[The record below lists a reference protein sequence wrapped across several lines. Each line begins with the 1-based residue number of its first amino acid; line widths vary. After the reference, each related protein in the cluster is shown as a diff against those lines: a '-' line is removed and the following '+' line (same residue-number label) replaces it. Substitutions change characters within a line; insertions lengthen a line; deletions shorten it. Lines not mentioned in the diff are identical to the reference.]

1 MPTIPLPCQKLL
13 LAFCVILSLKVNAQ
27 SSLGAA
33 AQVPMDSLAR
43 QFVNYIRSEKKEKI
57 IVLTDKSFYLAGETM
72 WLKAWCLDAVSNH
85 FARISKNLFVDLVD
99 DRDSV
104 VSQLLFNLDQQRTNG
119 KILLPGSL
127 KEGYY
132 WLRGYTRNILA
143 EDSNRIFVR
152 PVYVLNGFKP
162 DRKALSAHARTP
174 ALAGKDSAAPGLRFF
189 PEGGSIISGTTANVA
204 FRASDGKGRPLDLSG
219 YVTDTRNDTVARFNT
234 SMPGLGRFS
243 FDAYNPRQY
252 LVHIKGPQKEW
263 TYPLPKIDQFAY
275 QLSVVSRTEHMIRV
289 RVSLGDSL
297 YKKNKA
303 SRLLGISRDN
313 LCFAASGTD
322 MYEVDIPVANF
333 PRGRATLYLF
343 DDQSRIVSLRPLY
356 VFNPDTASIVLTS
369 DKPAYGLAEKVN
381 LNISTGPQSNGH
393 PLKALFA
400 VSVADSRYAGEAFG
414 IGTDHPGASGGDVDQ
429 PMIFSRDEMDLLLLT
444 EGNLH
449 PLWTGGGSP
458 LSVTPVIHNAD
469 SNLLDVVGSA
479 VDKSGAPLAHY
490 AVNFF
495 AADKGVFQLDSTDG
509 AGRFRIHLPDYDD
522 GTQFG
527 IKITDRKGRGK
538 EGKIIMEKFP
548 FPEFNTP
555 VRLKTLFDE
564 SDLSALRRLRNELV
578 SDTLVSGAGVLK
590 PATVVATGGASY
602 DKSKRVSQ
610 FSYIITSDQF
620 AADPINGIVNA
631 IESAPGFKTGVLG
644 VVGSAVSNS
653 GATISNGS
661 MGIQSIIILD
671 GVEIPSLGDPKSF
684 LQTLDPYSIDFIEIL
699 TGPLTALYG
708 VEGAG
713 GVILINTVRNSKD
726 VAQVNSQGLTIL
738 YPRGYANPADFPNPA
753 ASDKKDAKRPPVV
766 ASSPDQRSTLCWSA
780 NLLTDANGNARLNF
794 FTPHEQSTY
803 LATVYGITEN
813 GDLVSKKL
821 QIKCQ

>member
-1 MPTIPLPCQKLL
+1 MPLPCQKLL
-13 LAFCVILSLKVNAQ
+13 LVFCMVLSLKA
-27 SSLGAA
+27 G

-57 IVLTDKSFYLAGETM
+57 IVLTDKAFYVAGETM
-72 WLKAWCLDAVSNH
+72 WLKAWCLDALSNH
-85 FARISKNLFVDLVD
+85 FAHTSKNLFVDLVD

-132 WLRGYTRNILA
+132 WLRGYTRNVLA
-143 EDSNRIFVR
+143 EDSGRIFVR
-152 PVYVLNGFKP
+152 PIYVLNGYKP
-162 DRKALSAHARTP
+162 DRKALAAHAGAP
-174 ALAGKDSAAPGLRFF
+174 VVAGKDSSAPQLRFF
-189 PEGGSIISGTTANVA
+189 PEGGSIISGTTANIA
-204 FRASDGKGRPLDLSG
+204 FRASDNKGRPLDLAG
-219 YVTDTRNDTVARFNT
+219 YVTDTRNDTVARFST

-243 FDAYNPRQY
+243 FDAFNPRKY
-252 LVHIKGPQKEW
+252 LVHIKGPQNEW
-263 TYPLPKIDQFAY
+263 TYELPKIDQFAY
-275 QLSVVSRTEHMIRV
+275 QLSIVSRTEHITRV

-303 SRLLGISRDN
+303 TRVLGVSRDN
-313 LCFAASGTD
+313 LCFAAAGTD
-322 MYEVDIPVANF
+322 MYEVDVPVDNF

-343 DDQSRIVSLRPLY
+343 DDQSHIVSQRTLY

-369 DKPAYGLAEKVN
+369 DKPSYGLAEKVN
-381 LNISTGPQSNGH
+381 LNISVGEQSNGH

-400 VSVADSRYAGEAFG
+400 VSVADSRYAGETPG
-414 IGTDHPGASGGDVDQ
+414 IRADHNGASGVDGGR
-429 PMIFSRDEMDLLLLT
+429 PMPYTHDEMDLLLMA
-444 EGNLH
+444 EGNLQ
-449 PLWTGGGSP
+449 PLWTGGAVPRSAA
-458 LSVTPVIHNAD
+458 PVIHNVD
-469 SNLLDVVGSA
+469 SNLLDVAGSV

-490 AVNFF
+490 TVNFF
-495 AADKGVFQLDSTDG
+495 AADKGIFQTDSTDG

-527 IKITDRKGRGK
+527 IKITDRKGNGK
-538 EGKIIMEKFP
+538 EGKIILDKFP

-555 VRLKTLFDE
+555 ARLKTVFSE
-564 SDLSALRRLRNELV
+564 SDLSMLRRLRSELV
-578 SDTLVSGAGVLK
+578 SDTVLSGAGVLK
-590 PATVVATGGASY
+590 PATVVANGGANY

-631 IESAPGFKTGVLG
+631 IESAPGFKTGVIG
-644 VVGSAVSNS
+644 MVGSAVSTS

-671 GVEIPSLGDPKSF
+671 GVEVPSLGDPKTF
-684 LQTLDPYSIDFIEIL
+684 LQTLDPYSIDFIEVL

-713 GVILINTVRNSKD
+713 GVILINTVRNSKE
-726 VAQVNSQGLTIL
+726 VAQVNSKGLTIL
-738 YPRGYANPADFPNPA
+738 YPKGYANPADFPIPG
-753 ASDKKDAKRPPVV
+753 ASDKKEAKRPSAAP
-766 ASSPDQRSTLCWSA
+766 ASSSSDQRSTLCWSA
-780 NLLTDANGNARLNF
+780 NLLTDANGKARLNF
-794 FTPHEQSTY
+794 FTPREQSTY
-803 LATVYGITEN
+803 LATVIGITEN
-813 GDLVSKKL
+813 GDFISQKL

>member
-1 MPTIPLPCQKLL
+1 MPLPCQKLL
-13 LAFCVILSLKVNAQ
+13 LIFCMVLSLKA
-27 SSLGAA
+27 G

-43 QFVNYIRSEKKEKI
+43 QFVNYIRSEKKEKV
-57 IVLTDKSFYLAGETM
+57 IVLTDKAFYVAGETM
-72 WLKAWCLDAVSNH
+72 WLKAWCLDALSNH
-85 FARISKNLFVDLVD
+85 FAHTSKNLFVDLVD

-132 WLRGYTRNILA
+132 WLRGYTRNVLA
-143 EDSNRIFVR
+143 EDSGRIFVR
-152 PVYVLNGFKP
+152 PIYVLNGYKP
-162 DRKALSAHARTP
+162 DRKALAAHAGTP
-174 ALAGKDSAAPGLRFF
+174 VVAGKDSSAPQLRFF
-189 PEGGSIISGTTANVA
+189 PEGGSIISGTTANIA
-204 FRASDGKGRPLDLSG
+204 FRASDNKGRPLDLAG
-219 YVTDTRNDTVARFNT
+219 YVTDTRNDTVARFST

-243 FDAYNPRQY
+243 FDAFNPRKY
-252 LVHIKGPQKEW
+252 LVHIKGPQNEW
-263 TYPLPKIDQFAY
+263 TYELPKIDQFAY
-275 QLSVVSRTEHMIRV
+275 QLSIVSRTEHMTRV

-303 SRLLGISRDN
+303 TRVLGVSRDN
-313 LCFAASGTD
+313 LCFAAAGTD
-322 MYEVDIPVANF
+322 MYEVDVPVDNF

-343 DDQSRIVSLRPLY
+343 DDQSHIVSQRTLY

-369 DKPAYGLAEKVN
+369 DKPSYGLAEKVN
-381 LNISTGPQSNGH
+381 LNISVGEQSNGH

-400 VSVADSRYAGEAFG
+400 VSVADSRYAGETPG
-414 IGTDHPGASGGDVDQ
+414 IRADHNGASGVDGGR
-429 PMIFSRDEMDLLLLT
+429 PMPYSHDEMDLLLMA
-444 EGNLH
+444 EGNLQ
-449 PLWTGGGSP
+449 PLWTGGVASQ
-458 LSVTPVIHNAD
+458 SAAPVIHNAD
-469 SNLLDVVGSA
+469 SNLLDVAGSV

-490 AVNFF
+490 TVNFF
-495 AADKGVFQLDSTDG
+495 AADKGIFQTDSTDG

-527 IKITDRKGRGK
+527 IKITDRKGNGK
-538 EGKIIMEKFP
+538 EGKIILDKFP

-555 VRLKTLFDE
+555 ARLKTVFSE
-564 SDLSALRRLRNELV
+564 SDLSMLRRLRSELV
-578 SDTLVSGAGVLK
+578 SDTVLSGAGVLK
-590 PATVVATGGASY
+590 PATVVANGGANY

-631 IESAPGFKTGVLG
+631 IESAPGFKTGVIG
-644 VVGSAVSNS
+644 MVGSAVSNS

-671 GVEIPSLGDPKSF
+671 GVEVPSLGDPKTF
-684 LQTLDPYSIDFIEIL
+684 LQTLDPYSIDFIEVL

-713 GVILINTVRNSKD
+713 GVILINTVRNSKE
-726 VAQVNSQGLTIL
+726 VAQVNSKGLTIL
-738 YPRGYANPADFPNPA
+738 YPKGYANPADFPIPG
-753 ASDKKDAKRPPVV
+753 ASDKKEAKRPSAAP
-766 ASSPDQRSTLCWSA
+766 ASSSSDQRSTLCWSA
-780 NLLTDANGNARLNF
+780 NLLTDANGKARLNF
-794 FTPHEQSTY
+794 FTPREQSTY
-803 LATVYGITEN
+803 LATVIGITEN
-813 GDLVSKKL
+813 GDFISQKL

>member
-1 MPTIPLPCQKLL
+1 MPLPCQKLL
-13 LAFCVILSLKVNAQ
+13 LIFCMVLSLKA
-27 SSLGAA
+27 G

-43 QFVNYIRSEKKEKI
+43 QFVNYIRSEKKEKV
-57 IVLTDKSFYLAGETM
+57 IVLTDKAFYVAGETM
-72 WLKAWCLDAVSNH
+72 WLKAWCLDALSNH
-85 FARISKNLFVDLVD
+85 FAHTSKNLFVDLVD

-132 WLRGYTRNILA
+132 WLRGYTRNVLA
-143 EDSNRIFVR
+143 EDSGRIFVR
-152 PVYVLNGFKP
+152 PIYVLNGYKP
-162 DRKALSAHARTP
+162 DRKALAAHAGTP
-174 ALAGKDSAAPGLRFF
+174 VVAGKDSSAPQLRFF
-189 PEGGSIISGTTANVA
+189 PEGGSIISGTTANIA
-204 FRASDGKGRPLDLSG
+204 FRASDNKGRPLDLAG
-219 YVTDTRNDTVARFNT
+219 YVTDTRNDTVARFST

-243 FDAYNPRQY
+243 FDAFNPRKY
-252 LVHIKGPQKEW
+252 LVHIKGPQNEW
-263 TYPLPKIDQFAY
+263 TYELPKIDQFAY
-275 QLSVVSRTEHMIRV
+275 QLSIVSRTEHITRV

-303 SRLLGISRDN
+303 TRVLGVSRDN
-313 LCFAASGTD
+313 LCFAAAGTD
-322 MYEVDIPVANF
+322 MYEVDVPVDNF

-343 DDQSRIVSLRPLY
+343 DDQSHIVSQRTLY

-369 DKPAYGLAEKVN
+369 DKPSYGLAEKVN
-381 LNISTGPQSNGH
+381 LNISVGEQSNGH

-400 VSVADSRYAGEAFG
+400 VSVADSRYAGETPG
-414 IGTDHPGASGGDVDQ
+414 IRADHNGASGVDGGR
-429 PMIFSRDEMDLLLLT
+429 PMPYTHDEMDLILMA
-444 EGNLH
+444 EGNLQ
-449 PLWTGGGSP
+449 PLWTGGAVPQSAA
-458 LSVTPVIHNAD
+458 PVIHNAD
-469 SNLLDVVGSA
+469 SNLLDVAGSV

-490 AVNFF
+490 TVNFF
-495 AADKGVFQLDSTDG
+495 AADKGIFQTDSTDG

-527 IKITDRKGRGK
+527 IKITDRKGNGK
-538 EGKIIMEKFP
+538 EGKIILDKFP

-555 VRLKTLFDE
+555 ARLKTVFSE
-564 SDLSALRRLRNELV
+564 SDLSMLRRLRSELV
-578 SDTLVSGAGVLK
+578 SDTVLSGAGVLK
-590 PATVVATGGASY
+590 PATVVANGGANY

-631 IESAPGFKTGVLG
+631 IESAPGFKTGVIG
-644 VVGSAVSNS
+644 MVGSAVSNS

-671 GVEIPSLGDPKSF
+671 GVEVPSLGDPKTF
-684 LQTLDPYSIDFIEIL
+684 LQTLDPYSIDFIEVL

-713 GVILINTVRNSKD
+713 GVILINTVRNSKE
-726 VAQVNSQGLTIL
+726 VAQVNSKGLTIL
-738 YPRGYANPADFPNPA
+738 YPKGYANPADFPIPG
-753 ASDKKDAKRPPVV
+753 ASDKKEAKRPSTAPT
-766 ASSPDQRSTLCWSA
+766 SSSSDQRSTLCWSA
-780 NLLTDANGNARLNF
+780 NLLTDANGKARLNF
-794 FTPHEQSTY
+794 FTPREQSTY
-803 LATVYGITEN
+803 LATVIGITEN
-813 GDLVSKKL
+813 GDFISQKL